1 LETGCGYWYGRVVRD
16 EKSTSAG
23 ACFNVTG
30 RPNDAKGAPL
40 SPGLRRTSPPEV
52 RFRASIR
59 SKRKENSLRARSR
72 WVRHCHLLHSFESP
86 QMHGIGILADF
97 PFPLCA
103 PSKVVYAK
111 LHATKR
117 SRARTRLTLAEPF
130 HMRLYTERF
139 SSGVRTDL
147 PMSKYC
153 SHGNLL
159 HFGLQCSQ
167 LNIRYY
173 NQDLH

>member
-1 LETGCGYWYGRVVRD
+1 METGCGYWYGRVVRD

-72 WVRHCHLLHSFESP
+72 WVRHRHLLHSFESP
-86 QMHGIGILADF
+86 QSSRYRNFGR
-97 PFPLCA
+97 FPL
-103 PSKVVYAK
+103 PPLRTQQGYNVS
-111 LHATKR
+111 
-117 SRARTRLTLAEPF
+117 SRAQTNTPHAVMIPAEPF